1 MRIRLTFEFEGKMLL
16 PLNYNHIIQA
26 SILNWIDDEE
36 YQKYIHDIG
45 YTLEKRN
52 YKLYVFSRMEGK
64 FNIIKETKQI
74 EFDSGCALD
83 ISAIDEKLLMLIIQ
97 GTFKNNLRIG
107 RNNVTVK
114 SITKREF
121 EPERIMR
128 VRTKSPITVYST
140 VKENDQTK
148 TLYYTPYQEE
158 FYEKIRLNIMHK
170 YESYFG
176 NKYDGDFEIK
186 LLNEKSVKEKVI
198 KYKNFVIKGYE
209 GEFLIQGS
217 SKIKELIY
225 NTGLGSKNS
234 QGFGMIDYF

>member
-1 MRIRLTFEFEGKMLL
+1 MRIRLTFEFEGNMLL

-64 FNIIKETKQI
+64 FKIIKETKQI
-74 EFDSGCALD
+74 EFDSGCTLD

-107 RNNVTVK
+107 RNKVTVK
-114 SITKREF
+114 SIMKREF

-148 TLYYTPYQEE
+148 TLYYTPHQEE

>member
-1 MRIRLTFEFEGKMLL
+1 MRIRLTFEFEGKILL

-36 YQKYIHDIG
+36 YQKHIHDIG

-64 FNIIKETKQI
+64 FKIIKETKQI
-74 EFDSGCALD
+74 EFDSGCTLD

-114 SITKREF
+114 SIMKREF

-148 TLYYTPYQEE
+148 TLYYTPHQEE